1 MFLGQVAFSQIQDQS
16 VKMFESE
23 LSDIS
28 SELVR
33 SVLCKTIENKIH
45 SENYKIHVNSAS
57 QAGVNNF
64 VGLVYRVYYEE
75 EDEYDNER
83 SLSSSMILKVAP
95 SNAARRAQSP
105 PRMSFLKEI
114 YMYDVVSFVYM
125 I

>member
-1 MFLGQVAFSQIQDQS
+1 
-16 VKMFESE
+16 MFESE

-33 SVLCKTIENKIH
+33 SVLCKTIENQLQ
-45 SENYKIHVNSAS
+45 SENYKMHVKSAS

-75 EDEYDNER
+75 EDEYDNEH
-83 SLSSSMILKVAP
+83 SISSSLILKVAP
-95 SNAARRAQSP
+95 RNAARRAQFP

-114 YMYDVVSFVYM
+114 YMYDVVSM
-125 I
+125 KNI